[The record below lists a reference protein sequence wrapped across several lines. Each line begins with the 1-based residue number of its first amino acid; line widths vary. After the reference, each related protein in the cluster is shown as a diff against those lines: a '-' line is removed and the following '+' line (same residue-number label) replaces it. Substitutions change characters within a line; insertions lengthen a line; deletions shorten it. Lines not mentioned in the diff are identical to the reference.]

1 MSSKP
6 IPGDLFNAL
15 WEKAKA
21 ERRDKDGLKVMV
33 QVEDIALLVELTSPA
48 STYSRAGPGKTED
61 LKPRPEKLTI
71 DTVRQYLVDG
81 GVPAEAITM
90 LLISE
95 HESGAAI
102 IIKLNGFLDKNW
114 YKVADLIE
122 KGLKG
127 KKYDKPTKQWVI
139 EK

>member
-6 IPGDLFNAL
+6 TPGDLFNAL

-33 QVEDIALLVELTSPA
+33 QVEDITLLVEITSPA

-71 DTVRQYLVDG
+71 DNVRQYLVDG
-81 GVPAEAITM
+81 GVSAEAIAM

-102 IIKLNGFLDKNW
+102 KIGREACRER
-114 YKVADLIE
+114 V
-122 KGLKG
+122 
-127 KKYDKPTKQWVI
+127 
-139 EK
+139 